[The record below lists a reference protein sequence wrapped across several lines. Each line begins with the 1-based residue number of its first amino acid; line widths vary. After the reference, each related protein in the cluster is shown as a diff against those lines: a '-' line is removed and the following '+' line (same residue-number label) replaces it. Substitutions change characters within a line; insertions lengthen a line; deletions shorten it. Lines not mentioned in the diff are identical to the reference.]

1 MDSSRAQDINKSRA
15 AFIKAFQM
23 QHGGKKVL
31 KHIKQVNEEDL
42 PADSLEFYRSKVKGD
57 EISIEFHQFEVVQG
71 PHKGL
76 LVVGQWR
83 NRPGDSVSMV
93 ATVKQ

>member
-1 MDSSRAQDINKSRA
+1 MATFTKADMDASRK

-57 EISIEFHQFEVVQG
+57 EISIEFHQ
-71 PHKGL
+71 PHTGL

>member
-31 KHIKQVNEEDL
+31 KHIKQVNEQDL
-42 PADSLEFYRSKVKGD
+42 PADCVEFHKSKVKGD
-57 EISIEFHQFEVVQG
+57 EICIEYHHFEVFQG
-71 PHKGL
+71 PKKGMQVL
-76 LVVGQWR
+76 GQWR
-83 NRPGDSVSMV
+83 LRP
-93 ATVKQ
+93 ANAE